1 MVASLDVVCHVITCR
16 YMCKLHGVIRHCAP
30 RQLAAVFEVEIVKFS
45 TKKLMKIK
53 ELVLGIVR
61 MKTTYFSLRQAAT
74 QLLFFQLIPKLSC
87 MIVYPFL
94 ACKETRLKCKF

>member
-45 TKKLMKIK
+45 TKKIN
-53 ELVLGIVR
+53 ENQRARVRYSTNENHVFFITSGRYTAVVLSINS
-61 MKTTYFSLRQAAT
+61 KAILDDCLPIFS
-74 QLLFFQLIPKLSC
+74 
-87 MIVYPFL
+87 V
-94 ACKETRLKCKF
+94 